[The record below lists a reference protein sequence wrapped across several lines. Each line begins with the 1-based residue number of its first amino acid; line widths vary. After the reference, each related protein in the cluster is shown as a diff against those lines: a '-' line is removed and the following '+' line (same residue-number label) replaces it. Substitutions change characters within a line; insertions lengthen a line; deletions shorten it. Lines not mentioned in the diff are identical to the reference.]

1 MTHSSAK
8 LLQPVRVGN
17 LNLSHRVVLAP
28 LTRFHADDAHVATD
42 LMVEHYAQR
51 ASVPGTLLIA
61 EATPVA
67 PKAGGYANVPGIW
80 NDAQIEGWKRVG
92 LLCTSSEGARLILL

>member
-1 MTHSSAK
+1 MDVSVLHTSHCSTELTNSQAGHSASGEDGNETHP
-8 LLQPVRVGN
+8 QVEER
-17 LNLSHRVVLAP
+17 
-28 LTRFHADDAHVATD
+28 DD
-42 LMVEHYAQR
+42 AQR

-92 LLCTSSEGARLILL
+92 LLCTSAEGARLILL